1 MWITFKNEY
10 KKDKGVIRVPAKI
23 NLNKIEHIILYEETI
38 ELYPGMEENFYVI
51 SKDSNKNFE
60 QIKQKLMEL

>member
-1 MWITFKNEY
+1 MWITFKSELGEIQVTN
-10 KKDKGVIRVPAKI
+10 KI
-23 NLNKIEHIILYEETI
+23 NLDKIENIILYEEKI

-60 QIKQKLMEL
+60 EIKQKLMEL

>member
-1 MWITFKNEY
+1 MWITFKSELGEIQVTY
-10 KKDKGVIRVPAKI
+10 KI

-51 SKDSNKNFE
+51 SKDSNENFE
-60 QIKQKLMEL
+60 EIKQKLMEL

>member
-1 MWITFKNEY
+1 MWIT
-10 KKDKGVIRVPAKI
+10 
-23 NLNKIEHIILYEETI
+23 L

-60 QIKQKLMEL
+60 EIKQKLMEL